1 MTSSGT
7 EPGVESGLLDLERVP
22 FTKLRDLDDEILS
35 SALSHVVERARLV
48 RAPYRSSNSS
58 GGERID

>member
-7 EPGVESGLLDLERVP
+7 EPGVESSLLDVERVP
-22 FTKLRDLDDEILS
+22 FTKLRELDDETLRN
-35 SALSHVVERARLV
+35 ALDHVVERARLV
-48 RAPYRSSNSS
+48 RAPYRSSNAS

>member
-7 EPGVESGLLDLERVP
+7 EPGVESSLLDLEQVP
-22 FTKLRDLDDEILS
+22 FTKLRELDDEILRN
-35 SALSHVVERARLV
+35 ALHHVVERARLV
-48 RAPYRSSNSS
+48 RAPYRSSNAS